1 MGALGIVLAV
11 VPSKDVLLYL
21 VGALELTQL
30 LLGVKRDL
38 LLINQLV
45 LQS

>member
-1 MGALGIVLAV
+1 MGALGIALVD
-11 VPSKDVLLYL
+11 VPCRNVLLYL

-38 LLINQLV
+38 LLIN
-45 LQS
+45 